1 MQEIPKKNRGSVV
14 TVRLTEDEHD
24 YLEYRQKFIGAK
36 SLSAYIRYAAIS
48 KKITVF
54 DKDSMKKIMIDVGGI
69 RGSLNQIAKRLN
81 ATNQYYEDDRKTI
94 EEAQKE
100 LSEIWQLLNTMLS
113 NQP

>member
-1 MQEIPKKNRGSVV
+1 MPEIQKKNRNIIVN
-14 TVRLTEDEHD
+14 VRLTDDERD
-24 YLEYRQKFIGAK
+24 YLEYRQNFIGAK

-48 KKITVF
+48 TKITVF
-54 DKDSMKKIMIDVGGI
+54 DKDSLKKIMTDVGGI

-81 ATNQYYEDDRKTI
+81 ATNQFYDDDRKTI

-100 LSEIWQLLNTMLS
+100 LNKIWQSLNTMLS